1 MSKKIILLIALITL
15 VFGGLFFTKF
25 LQINKAI
32 STRTP
37 PPPPLVTTVDVQHEN
52 WSNKLSTVGEVT
64 PFNHIFISNEVAGI
78 ISAIH
83 FKSGQAVKQGD
94 LLLELNTSTD
104 QAKLDGHIAER
115 KLAQLKFKRQATLI
129 KSKATSRSSY
139 DEARASLDL
148 ANASVIA
155 QKSLLDKMHIRA
167 PFDGIIGIRL
177 VSMGEYLDKG
187 HKIAPLVAPSP
198 TMTDFH
204 LAERY
209 IADLAIGQT
218 VDIKVQAYPDE
229 LFHGQIQA
237 INPGLNQGTRAVVV
251 RALVD
256 NPELKLK
263 AGMFA
268 EIDITIST
276 PALTL
281 TLPETAVLY
290 NTYGSNVYLVSKDS
304 EQATV
309 TYRSIKIGQRRHG
322 KIEIL
327 SGLKLGD
334 TVVDEGHIKLRN
346 GIPIRIAK
354 PKSNTKP

>member
-1 MSKKIILLIALITL
+1 LSKKIILLIALITL

-37 PPPPLVTTVDVQHEN
+37 PPPPIVTTVNVQHEN
-52 WSNKLSTVGEVT
+52 WSNKLPTVGEIT
-64 PFNHIFISNEVAGI
+64 PFNHIFISNELAGI
-78 ISAIH
+78 VSAIH

-148 ANASVIA
+148 ANAAVIA
-155 QKSLLDKMHIRA
+155 QKSLLDKKLIRA

-198 TMTDFH
+198 TMADFH
-204 LAERY
+204 LPERY
-209 IADLAIGQT
+209 IADLTIGQT
-218 VDIKVQAYPDE
+218 VNINVQAYPNE

-237 INPGLNQGTRAVVV
+237 INPGLNEGTRTVVI

-256 NPELKLK
+256 NPQLRLK

-268 EIDITIST
+268 KINVIISEPT
-276 PALTL
+276 PRL

-290 NTYGSNVYLVSKDS
+290 NTYGSNVYIINNDSGQTIVS
-304 EQATV
+304 
-309 TYRSIKIGQRRHG
+309 YRSIKIGQRHQG
-322 KIEIL
+322 NIEIL
-327 SGLKLGD
+327 SGLNAGD
-334 TVVDEGHIKLRN
+334 TVVNEGHIKLRN
-346 GIPIRIAK
+346 GIPVRIAT
-354 PKSNTKP
+354 PKLNTNQ